1 MAFNLTANL
10 NVAVNTGALKAA
22 ANQINATLGGVNN
35 IKIGTNAA
43 TFASIRP
50 LKAQITESTDAIE
63 NFGKQAGFAAKRFA
77 AFSVTAGALIGFIQ
91 TIKSAVGTAIDFD
104 REMVRLSQVSN
115 DSAQDVASVGQEI
128 TRLSTGLGVSSQ
140 DLVKVAVTLKQA
152 NLSLK
157 DTKIALEAM
166 AQAALA
172 PNFDNLKDTTEGA
185 IAIMNQFK
193 ISATGLSGA
202 LGAVNVVAGEF
213 AVEAGD
219 IIEAVRKTGGAFKA
233 AGGNLN
239 ELIALFTAVRQT
251 TRESAES
258 IGTGLRT
265 IFTRI
270 QRNDTAAALK
280 EVGINLR
287 YTRDEAIALGDAGLE
302 QQFVGPYEAVKR
314 LSEGLNTLRSTDPRF
329 SAIVEQLGGYRQI
342 SKVIPLIQEFGTA
355 QKALGIA
362 QAGSVS
368 LALNAGQAQDALAV
382 KLQKLKETF
391 LDVGRN
397 IVNSPGFKSLVDTFI
412 TGSTA
417 ALRLLDS
424 LKGLIPVLA
433 AIAAIKI
440 GQSLSSFG
448 SGFIKGVSGDG
459 RTNRKADG
467 GFIRMQKGGI
477 VPGSGSGD
485 KVPAL
490 LEPGEMVI
498 PKKYARGGSI
508 SVNKMPSLAI
518 QRKLNDPSI
527 PEGSYTEGKTI
538 NKNDKFKYRIS
549 TVFVD
554 GGPDSLKGDSR
565 QQGSYFEDIA
575 ADKLQAQRIAK
586 GKKGSNSPVDLDKN
600 GFPYEVKNVKEPVN
614 NAQIVDKLARYR
626 LEKFKDNAFK
636 NTSKGE
642 EPIDIGEIGLVY
654 NSAKINDNEA
664 NKKAF
669 KKVKGIKEEKEIG
682 RTKRVAALTP
692 ENTISYTKRPE
703 PKAFGG
709 PVYRQRFMN
718 GKNVG
723 PEPFPAGISP
733 EEIFGFT
740 KGYLPK
746 EEELRTAFKIV
757 ARVNHPDRNPG
768 GKLTGNMERAN
779 AAFTTLMNRII
790 LIKERAEAGPKTTDN
805 TRRNTSPPPPPK
817 RNAQSEDQIFRA
829 VFGDAPTKAE
839 ARSKWQGTSPES
851 FTRPNRFD
859 SFEAVRNASQ
869 FREKEEAAKTINA
882 SSAYSNR
889 LRKAKMGFANGGD
902 VVRQKFAAGKFV
914 AKNPKGKFVQ
924 GSVSGNTVEE
934 MIALLEKQGYTEV
947 AAEIIKSQKQIEEEK
962 AKARQKKEYSDSVKM
977 SSQVFGG
984 LGAGTGMVLGTM
996 VGGAI
1001 GLPYPGLIVGGALG
1015 GIGGAIFGKKE
1026 GIRVEE
1032 ERNQEKLEIENGTR
1046 DAYGRK
1052 VKKDNTTPDKTGR
1065 GWGQFFDENKEKI
1078 FKRGG
1083 AGFGSIVGGIAGS
1096 PAGPLGVGAGAMLGA
1111 GLGAGIGS
1119 MVKPVADYFNPS
1131 INKKGSESIFSK
1143 AKDYLD
1149 PLSGLGLDSEEG
1161 KRFKKYTGVGSMIGG
1176 VSGGIL
1182 GSMVG
1187 APLVGAGIGS
1197 GVGGMLGSLTGAYKI
1212 DTERAKE
1219 RRKRRK
1225 SEEKEVEK
1233 TKNYTGD
1240 IYQPLP
1246 ALELDPTLGKSTLFT
1261 KEMFAERKKNR
1272 GFASGGLVPGTGNSD
1287 TVPMDLDEGSFVIKK
1302 SSVNKIG
1309 AQNLVNAHRFESG
1322 GKVPSLLTPGE
1333 YVYSPSEA
1341 KKIGATK
1348 LNQMNSYGQLKKL
1361 AAGGP
1366 PGKKPPLISDVY
1378 LSDPKNIDKL
1388 TKALIKQIMSR
1399 DPSKTEATARTE
1411 ATNTV
1416 NDIKIQNQIYNKS
1429 VGDIANADK
1438 DISTEKSNIGL
1449 FNTDLKNLRGTLS
1462 QLGKEAS
1469 TLGKSLN
1476 KNAQEATNLSD
1487 AETALTAK
1495 IAQAEAERTA
1505 KKAAG
1510 PDLTQENKKVDSA
1523 QRKLD
1528 DLRLK
1533 RIDMQEARQ
1542 AKIDAADQKLAAAEE
1557 ARRLKSQQPVDI
1569 TSENKKVG
1577 SAQDRVDDL
1586 REKRAQMEEARIK
1599 KIAAADQQLEQA
1611 EEAKRL
1617 KKAQPADITQE
1628 TKKVGSAQGRVDD
1641 LKEKKRD
1648 MEKARQAKID
1658 AAQQKLEKA
1667 EEAKTLKSQ
1676 QKVDIRPNVK
1686 RLENI
1691 KGTLNILRAQREDKL
1706 DRGQST
1712 DVIDARIEEQKRKR
1726 AVATKEL
1733 SEKVAAG
1740 PNTKKEQGAIDKAKA
1755 ELAEANKPLN
1765 SKSINKKISRAES
1778 ALTEATNARDI
1789 KAASGQD
1796 TKKED
1801 AEIDKAKA
1809 RKAEAEKQIDSKEID
1824 KKITRANDALKEAE
1838 NARDIKKASGQDTKK
1853 EDAAVEKAK
1862 AQKAEADKPLKSRV
1876 IDTKILRADDS
1887 LKAAEAARANKK
1899 VDTSREDAQLL
1910 KLKNQ
1915 LLELEQAKIKNAQD
1929 KVSIENSITRNS
1941 TQTQRVEAAILQT
1954 DNEILAAKQRIATAE
1969 AAKAAAKAEGDKA
1982 ASSFMRDAKGRV
1994 VDENG
1999 RVIGKKTSD
2008 AGTLKESIREEQKR
2022 TGATGKDA
2030 KALVAQKMTEDYQ
2043 EKVFKQLR
2051 SDAVGKKEEFD
2062 PDLARAKAADL
2073 ARSSA
2078 RGRAT
2083 VQKDAKGNIIGDQ
2096 RLADT
2101 LVGGGRDASGKL
2113 KFFERG
2119 PKEKKTKEQRQ
2130 EDSAQRAS
2138 NISSGIQTGSMFIA
2152 GAGAYLASG
2161 MKERAGSAESVVGR
2175 GDVFGSAPVEKQGKS
2190 EAFKES
2196 YARAGMLEK
2205 STSYGAAGASA
2216 GAAVGAIFGPI
2227 GIAVGAGAGL
2237 VLGGLVG
2244 ATKGYADGLK
2254 EAEAQIR
2261 EVKIARSVENL
2272 QNIFERVGNGLQD
2285 FDASIGQSIK
2295 ANQKVINEEGGKK
2308 AFDTAG
2314 GNRDFIDKIFKGGL
2328 NTDELQTQLERNSK
2342 QNQAQQLVGITS
2354 IVNKQAEKTGKQ
2366 AFAGQIAGGANP
2378 ANINFKNIEEVI
2390 KKGFLEANGG
2400 FNKDA
2405 ISQIASTKNITFEAA
2420 EREFI
2425 KVIRDSFK
2433 SAQLQKTQD
2442 LAVKANTNAITS
2454 MEMLANAVNAAALA
2468 SEVFSEKMKTN
2479 ASLFEG
2485 SISGTTISSL
2495 SNQLNNKSTPDLSA
2509 YNKALDQIA
2518 ASLGTYGEEFK
2529 AQGSALNVAAQ
2540 ELPSIL
2546 ASVIESPIGGADA
2559 GVQIADALTKAL
2571 EAKGIKGEA
2580 ASRVV
2585 NSVAGGVSGQD
2596 YTKFLTDAGGNV
2608 AKAAEKLLE
2617 NLKGPFL
2624 QASKDIADKLQ
2635 NASNSYIQG
2644 LVELANRQKQVR
2656 QSFESID
2663 SKKLQRDKFG
2673 AEQKAK
2679 GMGLPSQA
2687 SEFVSYDR
2695 LTQGFK
2701 NKQARLTENV
2711 VGGGENPV
2719 EIYKRLQKV
2728 QDQIKPQE
2736 EKVQNASLS
2745 EKGGANFRNA
2755 ANELLKLKSEASSL
2769 NEALKN
2775 LSDQSDRLSAAQEKL
2790 AKIQRDKETE
2800 LGIGKR
2806 LLTGG
2811 PEARQ
2816 RFGQGQQLLNV
2827 AQGQG
2832 FNIGNFNDE
2841 QAKILFEFV
2850 DQFGEKG
2857 KDISDRIVKSTT
2869 GLGVGTKGKQKE
2881 EAALT
2886 NEITRIMNAQVEAQQ
2901 LLTANQ
2907 KTLQQEYFATL
2918 NQQNTTFYTKLDG
2931 FIAAMQ
2937 QQQKQGFIN
2946 GAEQNIAKLKSAQE
2960 GSGFLRRAGVTDQN
2974 LDMVNKNK
2982 SLIAEIVDSNKRNQS
2997 SDEVIKKVKS
3007 EDISSVFKDSLSG
3020 IKVGGTR
3027 EDNARAYA
3035 TNFDSIKNALSEIG
3049 VQGDQQKN
3057 AILQSFTANLTK
3069 DENKG
3074 KTTQEIL
3081 KEAIIQGLASAR
3093 ASEGRT
3099 LDAKIAKTGDTTGL
3113 FKNIAQQAAME
3124 KINVDQINGA
3134 LDAVVNL
3141 GQGIDTK
3148 LTAAIKRAQAA
3159 LDLLNVPAPAVMPAA
3174 GAVPVAPAALFSLGG
3189 TAFTPRGSDTVPA
3202 MLTPGEF
3209 VVNKSAAQQ
3218 NLPLLQSINSG
3229 KTSYLSKGGQ
3239 VSYFELGGTVPFN
3252 DDYPADFKKYNKF
3265 LALNSI
3271 ADTVPFFE
3279 GEFGDFGVGLE
3290 NYIKNAT
3297 ERHEGTDD
3305 IARELYN
3312 YKILKDKQ
3320 ESTSNRFLATANFR
3334 MQGYRTQGSTLAD
3347 PLEESTGG
3355 LNGLKINDK
3364 TRWSFNSLQRGNIR
3378 SDLDALQNEYAANK
3392 DVVFKTGNET
3402 IVAGDS
3408 SFVGAGKYEK
3418 PHYIKKFPEYEKQ
3431 ISDYKEKLGYQD
3443 NINNIVT
3450 SSENAKSTTEFFEL
3464 EKSNLYKGKDKTL
3477 LFSGYFNTF
3486 KNKAESINENRN
3498 KYSPLKNLN
3507 GIFSKVLYNLI
3518 KDDAKENTFGIDRYL
3533 NLAEW
3538 KENAIKP
3545 NPPSLNDNEG
3555 YFQFL
3560 NYKDITDATQATVK
3574 QEYTPFN
3581 DDQKANLGGVYK
3593 EANKYLDMIK
3603 DKKRVY
3609 DAAQEAKIKDQKN
3622 QAANIAAKP
3631 EMDAGVGQ
3639 KINELNINE
3648 IDAEINDPKTKELR
3662 RKQLRFKKAILQKV
3676 GTGSYYGGKNLVSN
3690 EQFNKN
3696 AEDGNLVYK
3705 NKDLLKN
3712 LNDEQYGKKI
3722 ELEDAVLQGR
3732 RGDPQKIAEIF
3743 KRRQLEAN
3751 TVVGKMLS
3759 PKRLENVNQKD
3770 PKEVDS
3776 AIEDLNE
3783 RGRLFLKED
3792 QTTERLGEKDLKKLP
3807 QQQLAIVKSYIENS
3821 EFNKTTALKGQDFL
3835 DLVTSASKVVPGKE
3849 NEKDPPRQLIGFDD
3863 YLKSRLKNEDDSKTF
3878 AGSKDIIEA
3887 RTKGKYKSLMF
3898 QSAELGKAG
3907 GQLSYKQLEGKVKND
3922 KNFNIVD
3929 KLAAKQKV
3937 EKTRFVMPVDGAS
3950 FDEESGYYYLQS
3962 QKVKEKGFLASLNN
3976 DAFVGMSFPELDEK
3990 GGMITDENQLNNRTR
4005 FENIRDLNNFA
4016 KFGKSTTTYGSR
4028 FGLLTFK
4035 DDIVNKDYRIEGE
4048 ENKTF
4053 KTINKDSIIKLFKEQ
4068 GGTAIIESEPY
4079 KEKTGDNGEF
4089 KINYERK
4096 IKSMVWE
4103 TAKSVTQQQKL
4114 IKEMQDKAKA
4124 AAPAVPA
4131 GEGNAMGGQA
4141 NPNAGNGNLANV
4153 ELEPQFKE
4161 LLGYQG
4167 GKQLQQT
4174 TNKFRGGIKPI
4185 VQGIDLGESDYKTKY
4200 SENQTTKDIRQDPL
4214 YVSNA
4219 KDKED
4224 RDLFYLTNSIGDT
4237 TYIDSSAPPVY
4248 KFNKKLPYTENQPT
4262 EELIKNYIPEIQG
4275 DDFFKAQINA
4285 NNQLRKASE
4294 LTVPYG
4300 SMFDQGRE
4308 ISINEVKNEEIQKK
4322 FEGMVKARNDE
4333 MIKFT
4338 DIYKRLYSTQLK
4350 ENLTENNY
4358 FTGQQQDFPENEIEG
4373 MIRNQEAAPMTE
4385 RERIDKM
4392 LFPGDRT
4399 KPTIYAPDS
4408 DTYKDW
4414 LGTPEQ
4420 IAEAKEEVR
4429 MTGIALADEKLEFP
4443 NVPHNE
4449 LRNRMASTLANE
4461 KLFNLTNPP
4470 LQKNGGRPSI
4480 QSPNYNLNNFPAP
4493 EEGGVQKQERLNR
4506 KTPQEIKNNKII
4518 NKFAVSGYTEGDTM
4532 PDDKGGL
4539 RKKGNQQQ
4547 EKQIKITE
4555 RYINSPTYKAMAQL
4569 QSQIDNILLRKKFDV
4584 VSDASIYPSNGED
4597 ADNTYLRW
4605 LNEAISNLRS
4615 QDVLTDAYKENFRQ
4629 ELIKK
4634 IDLSSLLPR
4643 PQNRAKGG
4651 IINYLGDGGVPSYA
4665 PNPDPSYFKPM
4676 GTDTVPAMLTPGEFV
4691 VNASATAKHG
4701 DLLSAINSGQ
4711 DVSAL
4716 AVGGKVSYLYGGGY
4730 TQSTARA
4737 DARSK
4742 GVEEG
4747 SWGDSMMA
4755 NFEQGHI
4762 QEKNMASSFYQ
4773 NAGLGTLAETGFGPD
4788 AAKSINFS
4796 QDGMPGANL
4805 AANSGVSSVYDEIKQ
4820 GGGPG
4825 AAFGGLSYRNDS
4837 FNQAGRNA
4845 MAANQVQK
4853 QMQAMMEEQ
4862 RKQQE
4867 EWDNLPEAE
4876 KQKIMAKRNVD
4887 QILTNAASNSL
4898 NVGQY
4903 KDRGYGSQVNLMQQR
4918 DKIWGTK
4925 NYDRYENMQVSSAM
4939 ANANRNGRN
4948 VGQFQR
4954 YGRRP
4959 VDSVYGQQRASL
4971 SGRAGPYERA
4981 KYARFSKGG
4990 IAHLQFGGNVDT
5002 EPAMLSKGEFVVNKD
5017 SAQKHSGLLN
5027 YINKGREVKK
5037 YSKGGGVGVS
5047 YLQGGGPAEAQSG
5060 SPTQIDGTAIKNAAM
5075 TIYAASEK
5083 IIDASIKS
5091 LEAGRQMIVGG
5102 ISNAQ
5107 SASKFLSSSAS
5118 NLNSSQQMSQSS
5130 VDFGSY
5136 SQSLGNT
5143 LSGFGESISGFS
5155 QSLDGFISGITDEFS
5170 KLDSTL
5176 RNNFGNFN
5184 SSVASFA
5191 ITVDQFVSSIKD
5203 MKVKHEH
5210 SHKWENELNVNV
5222 LLNDNNII
5230 NSSELKQL
5238 ILDTIRGEEFN
5249 GI

>member
-1 MAFNLTANL
+1 
-10 NVAVNTGALKAA
+10 
-22 ANQINATLGGVNN
+22 
-35 IKIGTNAA
+35 
-43 TFASIRP
+43 
-50 LKAQITESTDAIE
+50 
-63 NFGKQAGFAAKRFA
+63 
-77 AFSVTAGALIGFIQ
+77 
-91 TIKSAVGTAIDFD
+91 
-104 REMVRLSQVSN
+104 
-115 DSAQDVASVGQEI
+115 
-128 TRLSTGLGVSSQ
+128 
-140 DLVKVAVTLKQA
+140 
-152 NLSLK
+152 
-157 DTKIALEAM
+157 
-166 AQAALA
+166 
-172 PNFDNLKDTTEGA
+172 
-185 IAIMNQFK
+185 MNQFK

-397 IVNSPGFKSLVDTFI
+397 IVNSPGFKSLVDVFI

-433 AIAAIKI
+433 AIAAVKI
-440 GQSLSSFG
+440 GQGLVSFG
-448 SGFIKGVSGDG
+448 TGFIKGAAGDG
-459 RTNRKADG
+459 KTNRKADG

-485 KVPAL
+485 RVPAL

-554 GGPDSLKGDSR
+554 GGPESLEGDFR
-565 QQGSYFEDIA
+565 QQGSSFEIIA
-575 ADKLQAQRIAK
+575 ANKLQADRIAK
-586 GKKGSNSPVDLDKN
+586 GKKGSNAPVDLDKN
-600 GFPYEVKNVKEPVN
+600 GFPYEVKNVKEPVS

-654 NSAKINDNEA
+654 NSAKINANAA

-669 KKVKGIKEEKEIG
+669 GKVKGITEEKEIG

-839 ARSKWQGTSPES
+839 ARSKWQGTNPES
-851 FTRPNRFD
+851 FTKPNRFD
-859 SFEAVRNASQ
+859 SFEAVRNATQ
-869 FREKEEAAKTINA
+869 FREKEEVAKTMNA
-882 SSAYSNR
+882 SSAYSDR
-889 LRKAKMGFANGGD
+889 LRKAKRGYANGGD
-902 VVRQKFAAGKFV
+902 VVRQRFAFGKFV

-924 GSVSGNTVEE
+924 GDMNANTVEE
-934 MIALLEKQGYTEV
+934 IVAALEKRGYTNI
-947 AAEIIKSQKQIEEEK
+947 AAEILRSQQEVEEYRKGKKIKKSANSQEQ
-962 AKARQKKEYSDSVKM
+962 KM

-984 LGAGTGMVLGTM
+984 IGSLGGIFLGTM
-996 VGGAI
+996 AGAAI
-1001 GLPYPGLIVGGALG
+1001 GLPIPGAIAGAALG
-1015 GIGGAIFGKKE
+1015 GIGGAIFGKNQAIKDAA
-1026 GIRVEE
+1026 
-1032 ERNQEKLEIENGTR
+1032 ERDQEKLEIENGTR

-1052 VKKDNTTPDKTGR
+1052 VKKDNATPDKTGR

-1143 AKDYLD
+1143 ANDYLN
-1149 PLSGLGLDSEEG
+1149 PFSLSTLGLDSEEG
-1161 KRFKKYTGVGSMIGG
+1161 KKFKKYTGVGSVVGG

-1187 APLVGAGIGS
+1187 APLLGAGIGS

-1219 RRKRRK
+1219 KRKRRK
-1225 SEEKEVEK
+1225 SEEKETEK

-1302 SSVNKIG
+1302 SSTNKIG
-1309 AQNLVNAHRFESG
+1309 AHNLANAHRFESG

-1333 YVYSPSEA
+1333 YVYTPSEA
-1341 KKIGATK
+1341 KKIGAAR

-1378 LSDPKNIDKL
+1378 LSDPKNIDTL

-1399 DPSKTEATARTE
+1399 DPNKTEATARTE

-1438 DISTEKSNIGL
+1438 DISAEKSNLGL
-1449 FNTDLKNLRGTLS
+1449 FNADLKGLRGTLS
-1462 QLGKEAS
+1462 QLGKEAT
-1469 TLGKSLN
+1469 TLGKSLS

-1487 AETALTAK
+1487 AETSLTAK
-1495 IAQAEAERTA
+1495 IAQVEAQRQA
-1505 KKAAG
+1505 KVNAG

-1523 QRKLD
+1523 LKKLD

-1533 RIDMQEARQ
+1533 KIDMQQARQ
-1542 AKIDAADQKLAAAEE
+1542 EKIDAADQKLAAAEE

-1569 TSENKKVG
+1569 TSENKKVA
-1577 SAQDRVDDL
+1577 SAKQTVDDL
-1586 REKRAQMEEARIK
+1586 NEK
-1599 KIAAADQQLEQA
+1599 KI
-1611 EEAKRL
+1611 
-1617 KKAQPADITQE
+1617 
-1628 TKKVGSAQGRVDD
+1628 G
-1641 LKEKKRD
+1641 
-1648 MEKARQAKID
+1648 MEKARQAKED
-1658 AAQQKLEKA
+1658 AATQKLARAEQAKRTKEAQPVDLTRETKQLGNINGRIAILEERRRAKA
-1667 EEAKTLKSQ
+1667 GD
-1676 QKVDIRPNVK
+1676 V
-1686 RLENI
+1686 
-1691 KGTLNILRAQREDKL
+1691 RAAATMSMLPGSPKP
-1706 DRGQST
+1706 T
-1712 DVIDARIEEQKRKR
+1712 DVIDAQIAEAKRQRDVLTNQMGNK
-1726 AVATKEL
+1726 K
-1733 SEKVAAG
+1733 
-1740 PNTKKEQGAIDKAKA
+1740 PDTKKEQK
-1755 ELAEANKPLN
+1755 
-1765 SKSINKKISRAES
+1765 
-1778 ALTEATNARDI
+1778 
-1789 KAASGQD
+1789 
-1796 TKKED
+1796 
-1801 AEIDKAKA
+1801 EIDKAKA
-1809 RKAEAEKQIDSKEID
+1809 QLAESKKPIDSTDID
-1824 KKITRANDALKEAE
+1824 KKITRANDALKAAE
-1838 NARDIKKASGQDTKK
+1838 NARDIKAASGQDTKK

-1862 AQKAEADKPLKSRV
+1862 AQKTEAEKPLKSRV
-1876 IDTKILRADDS
+1876 IDAKITSAVVAVTAADDARRA
-1887 LKAAEAARANKK
+1887 KASAGPDTKK
-1899 VDTSREDAQLL
+1899 EDAQLL
-1910 KLKNQ
+1910 KLSAQ
-1915 LLELEQAKIKNAQD
+1915 LLELEQKKIKNAQD
-1929 KVSIENSITRNS
+1929 KVSIDNSINRNS

-1954 DNEILAAKQRIATAE
+1954 DNEILATKQRMATAE

-2030 KALVAQKMTEDYQ
+2030 KALVAQKMIEDYQ
-2043 EKVFKQLR
+2043 EKAFNQQRGLAKAQGV
-2051 SDAVGKKEEFD
+2051 EFD
-2062 PDLARAKAADL
+2062 PELARAKAADL
-2073 ARSSA
+2073 ARSSS

-2083 VQKDAKGNIIGDQ
+2083 VEK
-2096 RLADT
+2096 
-2101 LVGGGRDASGKL
+2101 DASGKIIGDAGL
-2113 KFFERG
+2113 GNQLGAMNKDRGGQLGFFSRIGERFGLGG
-2119 PKEKKTKEQRQ
+2119 PKIKLNEQEKLQR
-2130 EDSAQRAS
+2130 SAERRQ
-2138 NISSGIQTGSMFIA
+2138 NIAFYGQAAAGTGAAVGSYF
-2152 GAGAYLASG
+2152 ASG
-2161 MKERAGSAESVVGR
+2161 MKESAGSAEG
-2175 GDVFGSAPVEKQGKS
+2175 VFKNGPLGGSPTENDARS
-2190 EAFKES
+2190 ANFKDT
-2196 YARAGMLEK
+2196 YARAGSLEK
-2205 STSYGAAGASA
+2205 STSYGAAGAAA
-2216 GAAVGAIFGPI
+2216 GAMFGPL
-2227 GIAVGAGAGL
+2227 GVAV
-2237 VLGGLVG
+2237 GGLVG
-2244 ATKGYADGLK
+2244 VVVGASKGYADGLK

-2261 EVKIARSVENL
+2261 EVKIAKAAENL
-2272 QNIFERVGNGLQD
+2272 QGIFDRVGNGLQE
-2285 FDASIGQSIK
+2285 FDASIAESIR
-2295 ANQKVINEEGGKK
+2295 ANQKVLNEEGGKK
-2308 AFDTAG
+2308 AFDTSG
-2314 GNRDFIDKIFKGGL
+2314 GNRDFIDRIFKGGINL
-2328 NTDELQTQLERNSK
+2328 NELQTQLEKGSK
-2342 QNQAQQLVGITS
+2342 QNSAQQLVPLTNLI
-2354 IVNKQAEKTGKQ
+2354 NKQAENAGKQ
-2366 AFAGQIAGGANP
+2366 AFDAQAKGGANV
-2378 ANINFKNIEEVI
+2378 AGLNFNDLKDGI
-2390 KKGFLEANGG
+2390 KKNFLEANAG

-2405 ISQIASTKNITFEAA
+2405 IAQIASAKNITFEAA

-2425 KVIRDSFK
+2425 KVIQDSFK
-2433 SAQLQKTQD
+2433 SAQLKKTQE
-2442 LAVKANTNAITS
+2442 LSIKSNQTAINS
-2454 MEMLANAVNAAALA
+2454 MEMLASAVNAAALA
-2468 SEVFSEKMKTN
+2468 SEVFTDKMRTN

-2485 SISGTTISSL
+2485 SISGTTINSL

-2509 YNKALDQIA
+2509 YNKALNQIA
-2518 ASLGTYGEEFK
+2518 TSLGTYGEEFK
-2529 AQGSALNVAAQ
+2529 AQGSALNVASQ

-2546 ASVIESPIGGADA
+2546 ANIVENPISGNDPSS
-2559 GVQIADALTKAL
+2559 QIADALTKAL
-2571 EAKGIKGEA
+2571 AAKGIKGEA

-2585 NSVAGGVSGQD
+2585 NSVSGGVAGQD
-2596 YTKFLTDAGGNV
+2596 YTKFLAESGGNV
-2608 AKAAEKLLE
+2608 EKAAEKLLE

-2624 QASKDIADKLQ
+2624 QTSKDIADKLQ
-2635 NASNSYIQG
+2635 NASNGYIQG

-2656 QSFESID
+2656 QSFELID
-2663 SKKLQRDKFG
+2663 SKKLQRDKFES
-2673 AEQKAK
+2673 EQKAK
-2679 GMGLPSQA
+2679 AVGLPSQA

-2695 LTQGFK
+2695 MTQGFK
-2701 NKQARLTENV
+2701 NKQTRLTENV
-2711 VGGGENPV
+2711 VGNVEDPR

-2728 QDQIKPQE
+2728 QEQIKPQE

-2745 EKGGANFRNA
+2745 EKGGETFRNA
-2755 ANELLKLKSEASSL
+2755 ANELLKLKSEASNL

-2775 LSDQSDRLSAAQEKL
+2775 LSDQSERLSAAQEKL
-2790 AKIQRDKETE
+2790 AKIQRDRETE
-2800 LGIGKR
+2800 LSVGKR

-2827 AQGQG
+2827 AQKQG

-2857 KDISDRIVKSTT
+2857 KDISDQIVKSTT

-2918 NQQNTTFYTKLDG
+2918 NEQNTVFYSKLDG

-2937 QQQKQGFIN
+2937 EQQRKASMGVAQQNVARIKSVQQG
-2946 GAEQNIAKLKSAQE
+2946 S
-2960 GSGFLRRAGVTDQN
+2960 SFLRESGVNDSNLKFVNSNKQLVSDLIDQNKQDAQSQNVTQN
-2974 LDMVNKNK
+2974 LDSDMFGTLFDK
-2982 SLIAEIVDSNKRNQS
+2982 IAGNIQIGGPTDQVTTGKTYANEFS
-2997 SDEVIKKVKS
+2997 VIKENLSKLGVVNEQQKSQIMSTLLKTLSESEKGADVKQILKDS
-3007 EDISSVFKDSLSG
+3007 ISSGMADALGSNRASLNQRLEKTGNAQLFNDIANNAKVNNVGFDQIDKALTSVMELGKG
-3020 IKVGGTR
+3020 IGQDLTS
-3027 EDNARAYA
+3027 ELINAE
-3035 TNFDSIKNALSEIG
+3035 NALA
-3049 VQGDQQKN
+3049 QFNPQ
-3057 AILQSFTANLTK
+3057 LQNLT
-3069 DENKG
+3069 
-3074 KTTQEIL
+3074 
-3081 KEAIIQGLASAR
+3081 ALAS
-3093 ASEGRT
+3093 GFMGQ
-3099 LDAKIAKTGDTTGL
+3099 LTG
-3113 FKNIAQQAAME
+3113 FN
-3124 KINVDQINGA
+3124 
-3134 LDAVVNL
+3134 
-3141 GQGIDTK
+3141 
-3148 LTAAIKRAQAA
+3148 
-3159 LDLLNVPAPAVMPAA
+3159 
-3174 GAVPVAPAALFSLGG
+3174 PAALLPPKPGAGPVANAPKPAGMWASGGAIFSPKG
-3189 TAFTPRGSDTVPA
+3189 TDTVPA

-3209 VVNKSAAQQ
+3209 VVNKSATQQ

-3229 KTSYLSKGGQ
+3229 KTSYLSKGGPVLYAAGGAGPVIEDDATVLEQRYLKYLSIYKSDPKNDNQTSKEIYWEDNRSSPPNFITDLEKSIKDLVINKKSKFKDDENLDRAYINVGMQYLNSFKDKEFQGGDVKTGKFLKNVSIDDFGAANFGIKKIRLLKNNKENEDLKNQ
-3239 VSYFELGGTVPFN
+3239 VRELQNFMGPKVNKIYGPEKEIGRTPAYGGGGLGGGSSAPIMERPNVLTDGYRPIFGPLANGLQYLEEGGYNVGAGTAGEKKLFSELNEKIETEKKTISEYFESGSRAFIKSGLIGG
-3252 DDYPADFKKYNKF
+3252 KKYNEINQKYFDPITNSNIKEKYERKLNAGGYTNLDEFLPPILRNSFSNPDFKPRIPPDGFGKEKMFDGIEYARFMDRKVNFLNYENLKDAQDVKF
-3265 LALNSI
+3265 NDSISFTGAEQNKKNNDAKIAELIKEYEVEAFKIRDELN
-3271 ADTVPFFE
+3271 
-3279 GEFGDFGVGLE
+3279 
-3290 NYIKNAT
+3290 K
-3297 ERHEGTDD
+3297 
-3305 IARELYN
+3305 
-3312 YKILKDKQ
+3312 KLKDKQ
-3320 ESTSNRFLATANFR
+3320 DIQNQVNLIPKVQQENA
-3334 MQGYRTQGSTLAD
+3334 G
-3347 PLEESTGG
+3347 GG
-3355 LNGLKINDK
+3355 LPNLLAGLSN
-3364 TRWSFNSLQRGNIR
+3364 
-3378 SDLDALQNEYAANK
+3378 DALQAKLNEAKNPIEKRKIKFQIAMNK
-3392 DVVFKTGNET
+3392 RSMSGGYLGGTNLISSDQFKEGE
-3402 IVAGDS
+3402 
-3408 SFVGAGKYEK
+3408 E
-3418 PHYIKKFPEYEKQ
+3418 Q
-3431 ISDYKEKLGYQD
+3431 KLNY
-3443 NINNIVT
+3443 NN
-3450 SSENAKSTTEFFEL
+3450 NNML
-3464 EKSNLYKGKDKTL
+3464 KD
-3477 LFSGYFNTF
+3477 
-3486 KNKAESINENRN
+3486 
-3498 KYSPLKNLN
+3498 LKNADY
-3507 GIFSKVLYNLI
+3507 GKTI
-3518 KDDAKENTFGIDRYL
+3518 KMEDDAL
-3533 NLAEW
+3533 
-3538 KENAIKP
+3538 
-3545 NPPSLNDNEG
+3545 
-3555 YFQFL
+3555 
-3560 NYKDITDATQATVK
+3560 QA
-3574 QEYTPFN
+3574 
-3581 DDQKANLGGVYK
+3581 
-3593 EANKYLDMIK
+3593 
-3603 DKKRVY
+3603 
-3609 DAAQEAKIKDQKN
+3609 
-3622 QAANIAAKP
+3622 
-3631 EMDAGVGQ
+3631 
-3639 KINELNINE
+3639 
-3648 IDAEINDPKTKELR
+3648 
-3662 RKQLRFKKAILQKV
+3662 
-3676 GTGSYYGGKNLVSN
+3676 
-3690 EQFNKN
+3690 
-3696 AEDGNLVYK
+3696 
-3705 NKDLLKN
+3705 
-3712 LNDEQYGKKI
+3712 
-3722 ELEDAVLQGR
+3722 R
-3732 RGDPQKIAEIF
+3732 RGDPNRLAEIYL
-3743 KRRQLEAN
+3743 RRQKQASTIVGGLINPNLREFGGNEEQNNEKINRATEEGN
-3751 TVVGKMLS
+3751 TFFEKYY
-3759 PKRLENVNQKD
+3759 KD
-3770 PKEVDS
+3770 PGATTDVPENK
-3776 AIEDLNE
+3776 
-3783 RGRLFLKED
+3783 LKFV
-3792 QTTERLGEKDLKKLP
+3792 QG
-3807 QQQLAIVKSYIENS
+3807 QQLAIIQSYIENI
-3821 EFNKTTALKGQDFL
+3821 EFNKTSALKGPDFL
-3835 DLVTSASKVVPGKE
+3835 SLVSSLSTIVPGKE
-3849 NEKDPPRQLIGFDD
+3849 DEKDPPRKLIGFED
-3863 YLKSRLKNEDDSKTF
+3863 YLKAKLKAEDSPETF
-3878 AGSKDIIEA
+3878 AGSKSIIEA
-3887 RTKGKYKSLMF
+3887 RAKGRYKALMF

-3907 GQLSYKQLEGKVKND
+3907 GQLSFKQLEDKVNKD
-3922 KNFNIVD
+3922 QNFNIID
-3929 KLAAKQKV
+3929 RLAKNKKPKSSKFLMRVKDALIDETERTAFIKPNGK
-3937 EKTRFVMPVDGAS
+3937 EDFVAS
-3950 FDEESGYYYLQS
+3950 FDESAFFGMGYPNTNPPLDEASDKFTLDQLKKIATVDNKNATQGSGYGALTFAANKPLPIGIGFDDDRRS
-3962 QKVKEKGFLASLNN
+3962 LIDSSKVRS
-3976 DAFVGMSFPELDEK
+3976 
-3990 GGMITDENQLNNRTR
+3990 
-4005 FENIRDLNNFA
+4005 
-4016 KFGKSTTTYGSR
+4016 KFG
-4028 FGLLTFK
+4028 
-4035 DDIVNKDYRIEGE
+4035 
-4048 ENKTF
+4048 
-4053 KTINKDSIIKLFKEQ
+4053 EQ
-4068 GGTAIIESEPY
+4068 GGSVIIESEPY
-4079 KEKTGDNGEF
+4079 KEQIRENEF
-4089 KINYERK
+4089 KWKYNRK

-4103 TAKSVTQQQKL
+4103 NAQTIAKSKG
-4114 IKEMQDKAKA
+4114 IA

-4131 GEGNAMGGQA
+4131 AEGNAMGGQEK
-4141 NPNAGNGNLANV
+4141 PNEGKVNLANV

-4174 TNKFRGGIKPI
+4174 TNKFRDGIKPI
-4185 VQGIDLGESDYKTKY
+4185 VKGIDLDESDYKTKY
-4200 SENQTTKDIRQDPL
+4200 SENETTKEIRQDPF
-4214 YVSNA
+4214 YVS
-4219 KDKED
+4219 KVKGKKD
-4224 RDLFYLTNSIGDT
+4224 RDLFYLENSAGDT

-4262 EELIKNYIPEIQG
+4262 EELIKNYNPEIQG
-4275 DDFFKAQINA
+4275 DDFFKAQINT
-4285 NNQLRKASE
+4285 NNQLRKASQ

-4300 SMFDQGRE
+4300 SMFDEERE
-4308 ISINEVKNEEIQKK
+4308 ISVNTLKNEEIQTK
-4322 FEGMVKARNDE
+4322 FKGMVKKRNDE

-4338 DIYKRLYSTQLK
+4338 DIYKKLYSTQLK
-4350 ENLTENNY
+4350 ENFTENNY
-4358 FTGQQQDFPENEIEG
+4358 FTGQQQDFTENEIEG
-4373 MIRNQEAAPMTE
+4373 MIRNQEPVMTE

-4449 LRNRMASTLANE
+4449 LRNRMASALANE

-4470 LQKNGGRPSI
+4470 LEKNGGRPLV
-4480 QSPNYNLNNFPAP
+4480 QPPNYNFNNFATPA
-4493 EEGGVQKQERLNR
+4493 EGGVQKQERLNR

-4532 PDDKGGL
+4532 PDGKGSL
-4539 RKKGNQQQ
+4539 RIKGNQQQ

-4651 IINYLGDGGVPSYA
+4651 MINYLGDGGVPSYA

-4716 AVGGKVSYLYGGGY
+4716 ALGGKVSYLYGGGY

-4762 QEKNMASSFYQ
+4762 QEKNMANAYYQ
-4773 NAGLGTLAETGFGPD
+4773 NSGMGQLAETGFGPD
-4788 AAKSINFS
+4788 AAKSINMS
-4796 QDGMPGANL
+4796 QDGMPGANT
-4805 AANSGVSSVYDEIKQ
+4805 AASSGVSSVYDEIKQ

-4876 KQKIMAKRNVD
+4876 KQKIMEKRKVD

-4903 KDRGYGSQVNLMQQR
+4903 KDRGYGSQLNLMQQR
-4918 DKIWGTK
+4918 DKIWGTR

-4959 VDSVYGQQRASL
+4959 VDAVYAQQRASL
-4971 SGRAGPYERA
+4971 SGRSGGYERG

-4990 IAHLQFGGNVDT
+4990 IAYLQSGGNIDNQ
-5002 EPAMLSKGEFVVNKD
+5002 PAMLSEGEFVVNKD
-5017 SAQKHSGLLN
+5017 SAKKHGGLLN
-5027 YINKGREVKK
+5027 YINKGKEVKK

-5047 YLQGGGPAEAQSG
+5047 YLNEGGPAKAG
-5060 SPTQIDGTAIKNAAM
+5060 SSPQVGGTDIKNAAM
-5075 TIYAASEK
+5075 TIYSASEK
-5083 IIDASIKS
+5083 IANAAIRS
-5091 LEAGRQMIVGG
+5091 LEAGKQMIVGG

-5136 SQSLGNT
+5136 SQGLGAMLN
-5143 LSGFGESISGFS
+5143 GFGESISGFS
-5155 QSLDGFISGITDEFS
+5155 QSLGGFISGITDEFS

-5176 RNNFGNFN
+5176 RNNFGNFD
-5184 SSVASFA
+5184 SSVSSFSTA
-5191 ITVDQFVSSIKD
+5191 VDNFLDKIKD
-5203 MKVKHEH
+5203 MKVTHTH
-5210 SHKWENELNVNV
+5210 SHTWKNELNVNV
-5222 LLNDNNII
+5222 KLDDNNII

>member
-22 ANQINATLGGVNN
+22 ANQINATLGGANN

-43 TFASIRP
+43 TFASIKP

-77 AFSVTAGALIGFIQ
+77 AFSITAGAFIGFIQ

-193 ISATGLSGA
+193 ISASGLSGA

-287 YTRDEAIALGDAGLE
+287 YTRDEAIALGDAGLTE
-302 QQFVGPYEAVKR
+302 QFVGPYEAVKR
-314 LSEGLNTLRSTDPRF
+314 LSEGLNQLRSTDPRF

-440 GQSLSSFG
+440 GQGLFSFG
-448 SGFIKGVSGDG
+448 SGFIKGAAGDG
-459 RTNRKADG
+459 KTNKKADG

-477 VPGSGSGD
+477 VPGNGSGD
-485 KVPAL
+485 RVPAL

-554 GGPDSLKGDSR
+554 GGPKSLEGDFR
-565 QQGSYFEDIA
+565 QQGSSFEIIA
-575 ADKLQAQRIAK
+575 AEKLKADRIAK
-586 GKKGSNSPVDLDKN
+586 GKKGSNAPVDLDKN

-654 NSAKINDNEA
+654 NSAKINANAA

-669 KKVKGIKEEKEIG
+669 GKVKGITEEKEIG
-682 RTKRVAALTP
+682 RTKRVAGLTP

-790 LIKERAEAGPKTTDN
+790 LIRERAEAGPKTTDN

-851 FTRPNRFD
+851 FTKPNRFD

-869 FREKEEAAKTINA
+869 FREKEELSKTMNA
-882 SSAYSNR
+882 SSAYTDR
-889 LRKAKMGFANGGD
+889 QKAARARRGYASGGD
-902 VVRQKFAAGKFV
+902 VVRQKFASGKFV
-914 AKNPKGKFVQ
+914 AKDTKGNIVRDSVD
-924 GSVSGNTVEE
+924 GSTLEE
-934 MIALLEKQGYTEV
+934 MRQKIGQMGY
-947 AAEIIKSQKQIEEEK
+947 EIISLKEVKPKSGERSPEMQEERLRTTRERAKEVRRNWTMNEVDTGNQFRSMSPPRGPSGRQERHNELIESEK
-962 AKARQKKEYSDSVKM
+962 DRKSKSDMGFKSG
-977 SSQVFGG
+977 SYGG
-984 LGAGTGMVLGTM
+984 SIVGAGMGALTGAM
-996 VGGAI
+996 VGGVPGAVAGGIMGLYAGMAVGLKKENARRNNYAKDRGLAHFSYEDEQGKTRYTPGRNEDEAKERARINNDRTTNNMKQLPADRTWGEYLGEKKKSIFGRKKPTDNTAMMTLGLSAFSGSGFGAI
-1001 GLPYPGLIVGGALG
+1001 GASIGAIAGGPPGALLGGALG
-1015 GIGGAIFGKKE
+1015 TAAGVGLGMLGGKYAVSQG
-1026 GIRVEE
+1026 
-1032 ERNQEKLEIENGTR
+1032 
-1046 DAYGRK
+1046 
-1052 VKKDNTTPDKTGR
+1052 
-1065 GWGQFFDENKEKI
+1065 NKEKRTPI
-1078 FKRGG
+1078 
-1083 AGFGSIVGGIAGS
+1083 I
-1096 PAGPLGVGAGAMLGA
+1096 
-1111 GLGAGIGS
+1111 
-1119 MVKPVADYFNPS
+1119 
-1131 INKKGSESIFSK
+1131 KGNRS
-1143 AKDYLD
+1143 
-1149 PLSGLGLDSEEG
+1149 PLSEEEIAEFGGG
-1161 KRFKKYTGVGSMIGG
+1161 K
-1176 VSGGIL
+1176 
-1182 GSMVG
+1182 
-1187 APLVGAGIGS
+1187 P
-1197 GVGGMLGSLTGAYKI
+1197 
-1212 DTERAKE
+1212 KE
-1219 RRKRRK
+1219 RK
-1225 SEEKEVEK
+1225 K
-1233 TKNYTGD
+1233 TEDYSRD
-1240 IYQPLP
+1240 IYKPLP
-1246 ALELDPTLGKSTLFT
+1246 ALELNPELGKSRALTP
-1261 KEMFAERKKNR
+1261 EMFAEIKKRR

-1309 AQNLVNAHRFESG
+1309 AQNLANSHRFESG

-1341 KKIGATK
+1341 KKIGASK
-1348 LNQMNSYGQLKKL
+1348 LHQMNSYGQLKKL
-1361 AAGGP
+1361 AIGGP

-1378 LSDPKNIDKL
+1378 LSNTDNITKL
-1388 TKALIKQIMSR
+1388 TNALIKQIMSR
-1399 DPSKTEATARTE
+1399 DPSKTEPIARRE
-1411 ATNTV
+1411 ADKTV

-1429 VGDIANADK
+1429 VGDTALADK
-1438 DISTEKSNIGL
+1438 DIGVEKSNIGL
-1449 FNTDLKNLRGTLS
+1449 FNTELKGLRGTLS
-1462 QLGKEAS
+1462 QVGKEAI
-1469 TLGKSLN
+1469 TLGKSLS
-1476 KNAQEATNLSD
+1476 KNAQEATSLSD
-1487 AETALTAK
+1487 AETSLTAK

-1505 KKAAG
+1505 KRSAG

-1523 QRKLD
+1523 QQKLD
-1528 DLRLK
+1528 ELRLK

-1557 ARRLKSQQPVDI
+1557 AKRLKSAQPV
-1569 TSENKKVG
+1569 E
-1577 SAQDRVDDL
+1577 
-1586 REKRAQMEEARIK
+1586 
-1599 KIAAADQQLEQA
+1599 
-1611 EEAKRL
+1611 
-1617 KKAQPADITQE
+1617 ITQE
-1628 TKKVGSAQGRVDD
+1628 TKKVGSAKKTVDD
-1641 LKEKKRD
+1641 LNEKKIGA
-1648 MEKARQAKID
+1648 EKARQARED
-1658 AAQQKLEKA
+1658 AATQKLAQA
-1667 EEAKTLKSQ
+1667 EQAKRTKEGQ
-1676 QKVDIRPNVK
+1676 RVDISK
-1686 RLENI
+1686 DIKSIGNI
-1691 KGTLNILRAQREDKL
+1691 TGNISVLNARREEKL

-1712 DVIDARIEEQKRKR
+1712 DTIDAQIEEQKRR
-1726 AVATKEL
+1726 RRVVQAGIVTKQ
-1733 SEKVAAG
+1733 AAG
-1740 PNTKKEQGAIDKAKA
+1740 PDTKKEQK
-1755 ELAEANKPLN
+1755 
-1765 SKSINKKISRAES
+1765 
-1778 ALTEATNARDI
+1778 
-1789 KAASGQD
+1789 
-1796 TKKED
+1796 
-1801 AEIDKAKA
+1801 EIDKAKA
-1809 RKAEAEKQIDSKEID
+1809 QLSESKKPIDSTEID

-1838 NARDIKKASGQDTKK
+1838 NARDIKANSGQDTKK

-1862 AQKAEADKPLKSRV
+1862 AQKTEAEKTLKSRN
-1876 IDTKILRADDS
+1876 IDTKITRADDA
-1887 LKAAEAARANKK
+1887 LTAAKNTRNNKV

-1929 KVSIENSITRNS
+1929 KVTIDSSINANATK
-1941 TQTQRVEAAILQT
+1941 TQNVEAAILQT
-1954 DNEILAAKQRIATAE
+1954 DNAILAAKQRIATTE

-1982 ASSFMRDAKGRV
+1982 ASSFMVDKKGRV

-2008 AGTLKESIREEQKR
+2008 VGTLKESIREEQKR

-2062 PDLARAKAADL
+2062 PDLARAKAADM

-2083 VQKDAKGNIIGDQ
+2083 VEKDAKGNIIGDQ

-2101 LVGGGRDASGKL
+2101 LVGDGRNASGKL

-2152 GAGAYLASG
+2152 GGGAYLASG

-2285 FDASIGQSIK
+2285 FDASIGESIK

-2328 NTDELQTQLERNSK
+2328 NTDELQTQLEKNSK
-2342 QNQAQQLVGITS
+2342 QNQSQQLVGLTS

-2366 AFAGQIAGGANP
+2366 AFAAQQVAGVAAGGAV
-2378 ANINFKNIEEVI
+2378 ASINFKDMEASI

-2405 ISQIASTKNITFEAA
+2405 IAQIASSKNITFEAA

-2433 SAQLQKTQD
+2433 TAQIQKTQE

-2485 SISGTTISSL
+2485 SISGTTINSL
-2495 SNQLNNKSTPDLSA
+2495 SNQLSNKSTPDLSA

-2529 AQGSALNVAAQ
+2529 AQGSALNVASQ

-2546 ASVIESPIGGADA
+2546 ASVVENPVGGADA
-2559 GVQIADALTKAL
+2559 SVQIADALTKAL

-2596 YTKFLTDAGGNV
+2596 YTKFLADAGGNV
-2608 AKAAEKLLE
+2608 QKAAEKLLE
-2617 NLKGPFL
+2617 SLKGPFL

-2656 QSFESID
+2656 QSLESID

-2679 GMGLPSQA
+2679 GMGIPSQA

-2728 QDQIKPQE
+2728 QEQIKPQE
-2736 EKVQNASLS
+2736 DKVQNASLA
-2745 EKGGANFRNA
+2745 EKGGADFRNA
-2755 ANELLKLKSEASSL
+2755 ANELLKLKSEASNL

-2775 LSDQSDRLSAAQEKL
+2775 LSDQSERLSAAQEKL

-2827 AQGQG
+2827 AQNQG
-2832 FNIGNFNDE
+2832 FNIGNFNDD

-2918 NQQNTTFYTKLDG
+2918 NQQNTTFYSKLDG

-2982 SLIAEIVDSNKRNQS
+2982 SLIAEIIDSNKRNQS

-3007 EDISSVFKDSLSG
+3007 EDISAVFKDSLSG

-3027 EDNARAYA
+3027 EDNARSYS
-3035 TNFDSIKNALSEIG
+3035 TNYESIKNALSEIG
-3049 VQGDQQKN
+3049 VQGDEQKN
-3057 AILQSFTANLTK
+3057 QILRSFTTNLTK

-3113 FKNIAQQAAME
+3113 FRNIAQQAAME

-3159 LDLLNVPAPAVMPAA
+3159 LDLLNVPAPAVMPAPAA
-3174 GAVPVAPAALFSLGG
+3174 GAAPVVQAPFFSLGG
-3189 TAFTPRGSDTVPA
+3189 TAFAPRGSDTVPA

-3209 VVNKSAAQQ
+3209 VVNKNATQQ

-3239 VSYFELGGTVPFN
+3239 VSYFELGGLAPFN
-3252 DDYPADFKKYNKF
+3252 EDYPNDFKKYNKF
-3265 LALNSI
+3265 LSLNSI
-3271 ADTVPFFE
+3271 EDTVPFFE
-3279 GEFGDFGVGLE
+3279 KEFGDFGVGQE
-3290 NYIKNAT
+3290 NYIKIAT
-3297 ERHEGTDD
+3297 ERHEDTGD

-3312 YKILKDKQ
+3312 YEMLKDKQ
-3320 ESTSNRFLATANFR
+3320 GKISNRFLATANER
-3334 MQGYRTQGSTLAD
+3334 MQKYKSQGSTLAD
-3347 PLEESTGG
+3347 PLEDSTNG

-3364 TRWSFNSLQRGNIR
+3364 HRWAFNSLQRGNIR
-3378 SDLDALQNEYAANK
+3378 SALDALQHEYKANK
-3392 DVVFKTGNET
+3392 DVVFKAGNGT

-3408 SFVGAGKYEK
+3408 SFVGAVKYKK
-3418 PHYIKKFPEYEKQ
+3418 PHYIEKFPEYEKQ
-3431 ISDYKEKLGYQD
+3431 INDYKEKLGYQD

-3450 SSENAKSTTEFFEL
+3450 SSTNAKSTTEFFEL
-3464 EKSNLYKGKDKTL
+3464 EKSNLYKDKTSL
-3477 LFSGYFNTF
+3477 LSGYFDTF
-3486 KNKAESINENRN
+3486 KNKAESIDENRK
-3498 KYSPLKNLN
+3498 KYNPLTNLN

-3518 KDDAKENTFGIDRYL
+3518 KDDAKENIAGDDRQL
-3533 NLAEW
+3533 NLQEW
-3538 KENAIKP
+3538 KKNAIQG
-3545 NPPSLNDNEG
+3545 NPPSLDDNEG

-3581 DDQKANLGGVYK
+3581 DDQKANPGGVYK
-3593 EANKYLDMIK
+3593 ESNKYLDMIK
-3603 DKKRVY
+3603 EKKTLY
-3609 DAAQEAKIKDQKN
+3609 DAAQAAKIKDQKN

-3631 EMDAGVGQ
+3631 EMGAGVGE
-3639 KINELNINE
+3639 KINELKINE
-3648 IDAEINDPKTKELR
+3648 IDAQINDPKTPEKLR
-3662 RKQLRFKKAILQKV
+3662 TQLRFRKAILQKV
-3676 GTGSYYGGKNLVSN
+3676 GTGSYYGGKNLISN

-3696 AEDGNLVYK
+3696 AEDGKLVYK
-3705 NKDLLKN
+3705 SKDLLGN
-3712 LNDEQYGKKI
+3712 LKDEQYGKKI

-3743 KRRQLEAN
+3743 KRRQLEAS
-3751 TVVGKMLS
+3751 TVVGKMLL
-3759 PKRLENVNQKD
+3759 PQVLADMNEKNQDDKI
-3770 PKEVDS
+3770 KQLSEAGNS
-3776 AIEDLNE
+3776 
-3783 RGRLFLKED
+3783 FLIND
-3792 QTTERLGEKDLKKLP
+3792 QTTARLEEKDLKKLP

-3835 DLVTSASKVVPGKE
+3835 DLVTSLSKVVPGKE
-3849 NEKDPPRQLIGFDD
+3849 NEKNPPRQMVGFDD
-3863 YLKSRLKNEDDSKTF
+3863 YLKAKLKTEDDSKTF

-3887 RTKGKYKSLMF
+3887 RTKGRYKSLMF

-3907 GQLSYKQLEGKVKND
+3907 GQLSYKQIEDKVKKD
-3922 KNFNIVD
+3922 KDFNIID
-3929 KLAAKQKV
+3929 KLAKNQKIAK
-3937 EKTRFVMPVDGAS
+3937 TTFTTPVDGAS

-3976 DAFVGMSFPELDEK
+3976 DAFVGMSFPE
-3990 GGMITDENQLNNRTR
+3990 TDDQGPMTTDANQLNPR
-4005 FENIRDLNNFA
+4005 FKDIKQLNDFA
-4016 KFGKSTTTYGSR
+4016 KQAKIGSTTYGSR
-4028 FGLLTFK
+4028 FGLLTFQNSEA
-4035 DDIVNKDYRIEGE
+4035 DKDYTNGID
-4048 ENKTF
+4048 NPKIFT
-4053 KTINKDSIIKLFKEQ
+4053 TIGKDAIVELFKKQ

-4103 TAKSVTQQQKL
+4103 TAKSAIQQRQL
-4114 IKEMQDKAKA
+4114 IKEIQDKAKA

-4131 GEGNAMGGQA
+4131 GEGNAMGGKEK
-4141 NPNAGNGNLANV
+4141 PNEGKGDFANV
-4153 ELEPQFKE
+4153 ELDASFKA

-4167 GKQLQQT
+4167 GRQLQQT
-4174 TNKFRGGIKPI
+4174 TDAFRNNRIKPI
-4185 VQGIDLGESDYKTKY
+4185 VEQNITGGESEYLKTY
-4200 SENQTTKDIRQDPL
+4200 SENETTKQIIKDPF
-4214 YVSNA
+4214 YASNFPA
-4219 KDKED
+4219 EAIPNPNRAPNMIESGRMNPDGITPELAEGWLPQLEVKPNTIENE
-4224 RDLFYLTNSIGDT
+4224 DLFYLRNNDDDSS
-4237 TYIDSSAPPVY
+4237 YIDSTKSPE
-4248 KFNKKLPYTENQPT
+4248 YTFTQVFPNDDFKERFFPINFDP
-4262 EELIKNYIPEIQG
+4262 KVDG
-4275 DDFFKAQINA
+4275 DDFIKYQINR
-4285 NNQLRKASE
+4285 NNQFRKVSN

-4300 SMFDQGRE
+4300 SIFDQ
-4308 ISINEVKNEEIQKK
+4308 
-4322 FEGMVKARNDE
+4322 
-4333 MIKFT
+4333 
-4338 DIYKRLYSTQLK
+4338 
-4350 ENLTENNY
+4350 
-4358 FTGQQQDFPENEIEG
+4358 
-4373 MIRNQEAAPMTE
+4373 E
-4385 RERIDKM
+4385 RERSINKLKNDK
-4392 LFPGDRT
+4392 
-4399 KPTIYAPDS
+4399 I
-4408 DTYKDW
+4408 
-4414 LGTPEQ
+4414 
-4420 IAEAKEEVR
+4420 V
-4429 MTGIALADEKLEFP
+4429 EKLNNMATADKEST
-4443 NVPHNE
+4443 NQSYIAYK
-4449 LRNRMASTLANE
+4449 LRYD
-4461 KLFNLTNPP
+4461 
-4470 LQKNGGRPSI
+4470 Q
-4480 QSPNYNLNNFPAP
+4480 
-4493 EEGGVQKQERLNR
+4493 
-4506 KTPQEIKNNKII
+4506 
-4518 NKFAVSGYTEGDTM
+4518 
-4532 PDDKGGL
+4532 
-4539 RKKGNQQQ
+4539 
-4547 EKQIKITE
+4547 
-4555 RYINSPTYKAMAQL
+4555 QL
-4569 QSQIDNILLRKKFDV
+4569 QQNLLEKDHFIKRQPDV
-4584 VSDASIYPSNGED
+4584 PE
-4597 ADNTYLRW
+4597 
-4605 LNEAISNLRS
+4605 
-4615 QDVLTDAYKENFRQ
+4615 
-4629 ELIKK
+4629 
-4634 IDLSSLLPR
+4634 
-4643 PQNRAKGG
+4643 PQANAKGG
-4651 IINYLGDGGVPSYA
+4651 MINYLANGGVPSYA

-4762 QEKNMASSFYQ
+4762 QEKNMANAYYQ
-4773 NAGLGTLAETGFGPD
+4773 NSGMGQLAETGFGPD

-4796 QDGMPGANL
+4796 QDNMPGANT
-4805 AANSGVSSVYDEIKQ
+4805 AASSGVSSVYDAIKQ

-4825 AAFGGLSYRNDS
+4825 DAFGGLSYRNDS

-4867 EWDNLPEAE
+4867 EWDALPEDE
-4876 KQKIMAKRNVD
+4876 KQKIMEKRKVD
-4887 QILTNAASNSL
+4887 QILTNAANYAG
-4898 NVGQY
+4898 NVGQR
-4903 KDRGYGSQVNLMQQR
+4903 KDGNYGSQLNLMRQR
-4918 DKIWGTK
+4918 DQIWGTK
-4925 NYDRYENMQVSSAM
+4925 NYDKYENRQVSNLFRNNHGGSNNYGVQANYKKQM
-4939 ANANRNGRN
+4939 AHLQKR
-4948 VGQFQR
+4948 
-4954 YGRRP
+4954 
-4959 VDSVYGQQRASL
+4959 
-4971 SGRAGPYERA
+4971 SGGYEKA
-4981 KYARFSKGG
+4981 KYARFSNGG
-4990 IAHLQFGGNVDT
+4990 IAHLQFGGNVDNQ
-5002 EPAMLSKGEFVVNKD
+5002 PAMLSEGEFVVNKN
-5017 SAQKHSGLLN
+5017 SAQKHGGLLN
-5027 YINKGREVKK
+5027 YINKGKEVKK

-5083 IIDASIKS
+5083 IINAAMKS

-5102 ISNAQ
+5102 ISNNQAG
-5107 SASKFLSSSAS
+5107 STMSSSSALS
-5118 NLNSSQQMSQSS
+5118 LKSSGEMTQSS
-5130 VDFGSY
+5130 GDFGNY
-5136 SQSLGNT
+5136 AASLSTT

-5155 QSLDGFISGITDEFS
+5155 ESIDGFISGITDEFS
-5170 KLDSTL
+5170 KLNNGL

-5191 ITVDQFVSSIKD
+5191 ITVDQFLEGIKN
-5203 MKVKHEH
+5203 MQVKHEH
-5210 SHKWENELNVNV
+5210 HHTFDDINVNV
-5222 LLNDNNII
+5222 KLDDNNII